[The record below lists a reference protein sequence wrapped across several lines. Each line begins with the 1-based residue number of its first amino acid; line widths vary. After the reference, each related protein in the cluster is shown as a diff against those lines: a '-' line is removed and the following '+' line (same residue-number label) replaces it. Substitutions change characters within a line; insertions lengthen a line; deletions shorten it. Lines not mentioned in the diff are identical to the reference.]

1 MVPGEDVNTLYLPF
15 WRLRVSSTGI
25 PINSY
30 ADFIRITNQPKVVQ
44 KEWETDDMSFWSPA
58 FKIRPQIFLR
68 VSCQLTIS
76 QKDFKMKA
84 GLPKQNLHPITMPQS
99 EAVQSLKL
107 IFAGLSL
114 TKRRTFP
121 MLPDVEFTVKDAG
134 LVYLPFTD
142 KGHDLVQPKMGLSIN
157 KNALHF
163 GRHL

>member
-1 MVPGEDVNTLYLPF
+1 M
-15 WRLRVSSTGI
+15 
-25 PINSY
+25 
-30 ADFIRITNQPKVVQ
+30 
-44 KEWETDDMSFWSPA
+44 KE
-58 FKIRPQIFLR
+58 
-68 VSCQLTIS
+68 
-76 QKDFKMKA
+76 
-84 GLPKQNLHPITMPQS
+84 GLPKQNLHPVTMPQS

-107 IFAGLSL
+107 ILAGSSL

-121 MLPDVEFTVKDAG
+121 MLPDVEFTVKDSG